1 MMIRS
6 QLMAADEAEAE
17 TTNERE
23 QPDLPIDP
31 RTIAVWRWSTSLG
44 FAPPA
49 AILLVVA
56 TIVTFVGNPIAI
68 ALWSAWTLLLMV
80 AVVVVWL
87 YPPACYRHQ
96 RYRVDGTG
104 ITIRQGVFWRTQSHL
119 PQVRIQHTDVSQG
132 PLQRR
137 YGVATL
143 KLYTAGSRFTRTELP
158 GLEYSD
164 AVALRDRLRREGYGD
179 AL

>member
-1 MMIRS
+1 
-6 QLMAADEAEAE
+6 MADAEVE
-17 TTNERE
+17 TTSPPEL
-23 QPDLPIDP
+23 PDRPVDP
-31 RTIAVWRWSTSLG
+31 RTIAVWRWSTLIG

-49 AILLVVA
+49 AVLPVVA
-56 TIVTFVGNPIAI
+56 TIVTILGSPIALV
-68 ALWSAWTLLLMV
+68 LWFAWMLLLLL

-87 YPPACYRHQ
+87 YPPACYRHL
-96 RYRVDGTG
+96 RYRIDGTG

-119 PQVRIQHTDVSQG
+119 PQARIQHTDVSQG
-132 PLQRR
+132 PLQRS

-164 AVALRDRLRREGYGD
+164 AVALRDRLQREGHGD
-179 AL
+179 DL